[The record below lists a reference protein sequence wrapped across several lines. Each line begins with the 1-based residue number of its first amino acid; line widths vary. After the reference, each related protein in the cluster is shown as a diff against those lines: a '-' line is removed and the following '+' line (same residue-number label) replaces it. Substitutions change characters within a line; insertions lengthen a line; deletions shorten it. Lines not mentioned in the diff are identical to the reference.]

1 MKHRYNIT
9 LTPEMDERLNK
20 HAFLTRK
27 SRSTLIE
34 EALELYLTGTD
45 EGLRSPTEDEISV
58 LKDRMKILE
67 AKFQRIEE
75 KDPSPQ
81 KFVQSDN
88 QISRDN
94 VTPSP
99 LQPPSVHNPK
109 NMPGLSEPA
118 DEAFESVIALDPDG
132 WYTQSLVSEFLDQ
145 SILLSTRKSIVSLA
159 VARDEME
166 TNGKKRKGCRIK
178 GSSAIRWIISMR
190 KKEKPPVF
198 FLGSQ

>member
-34 EALELYLTGTD
+34 EALEKYLTGTD
-45 EGLRSPTEDEISV
+45 DGLRSPPEDEISI
-58 LKDRMKILE
+58 LKERMKMLE
-67 AKFQRIEE
+67 ERFQKIEE
-75 KDPSPQ
+75 KNTSSQTSVLPDNRGTRVTVPSALLQTP
-81 KFVQSDN
+81 S
-88 QISRDN
+88 ICN
-94 VTPSP
+94 VTNTPGHDGPTDEVS
-99 LQPPSVHNPK
+99 QP
-109 NMPGLSEPA
+109 
-118 DEAFESVIALDPDG
+118 VIALDPEG

-145 SILLSTRKSIVSLA
+145 SVLPSTRKSIVSLA
-159 VARDEME
+159 VARGEME

-178 GSSAIRWIISMR
+178 GSSVIRWIASVR

>member
-45 EGLRSPTEDEISV
+45 EGLCSPTEDEISV

-75 KDPSPQ
+75 KDPSTQ

-99 LQPPSVHNPK
+99 LQPPSVRNPE
-109 NMPGLSEPA
+109 NMPGLSEPGG
-118 DEAFESVIALDPDG
+118 EAFESVIALDPDG